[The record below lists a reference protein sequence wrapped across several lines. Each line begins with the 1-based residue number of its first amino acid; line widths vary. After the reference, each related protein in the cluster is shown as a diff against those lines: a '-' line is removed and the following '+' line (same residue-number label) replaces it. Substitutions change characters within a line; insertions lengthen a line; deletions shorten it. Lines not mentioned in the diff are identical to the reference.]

1 MGKPL
6 SNCIETW
13 THWLPKMPNLKPC
26 IHSSNMLLPFI
37 FFIMLPFYLTR
48 YIKFHSSFHISN
60 TNEEFLIN
68 SSPIHSALEDVDP
81 DLNLFNHV
89 SNSFGGIQQS
99 QYCTVQ
105 QFNDTYE
112 QRLPSLSIFHAN
124 WPSNIDHLVVVE
136 VVPIWGGTH
145 FQVWRS

>member
-1 MGKPL
+1 
-6 SNCIETW
+6 
-13 THWLPKMPNLKPC
+13 
-26 IHSSNMLLPFI
+26 MLLPFI

-99 QYCTVQ
+99 QYYTVQ
-105 QFNDTYE
+105 QYLRTAFTPIFY
-112 QRLPSLSIFHAN
+112 LSIFHAN
-124 WPSNIDHLVVVE
+124 IRSFNANIDHLELLLESLCKFPHILVLSG
-136 VVPIWGGTH
+136 P
-145 FQVWRS
+145 S